1 MLTVSPGCCLQMMD
15 IQCNLDTPETI
26 TAVKEGALALDLCH
40 PHVIATYGYAT
51 RAKVQK
57 SKVKSSC

>member
-1 MLTVSPGCCLQMMD
+1 MMD

-26 TAVKEGALALDLCH
+26 TAVKEGALALDLRH

-51 RAKVQK
+51 RAKSQK
-57 SKVKSSC
+57 AQVCDHSKECP